1 MSISNPMVSV
11 VVLTYNQEQ
20 TIGRTLDSILSQ
32 KSDYSFEIIVGED
45 ASPSDNTRAVCE
57 AYAAKHPQLIR
68 LLPKT
73 PNKGLM
79 RNYADCLAECSGKYI
94 ACCAGDDW
102 WHNPNKL
109 QMQVNF
115 LEANADYGVIYT
127 DFDVYNTINGRVRM
141 SYNKTKNFTPP
152 SGDIYKTLLRGN
164 TLAAGTVMFQKSIYD
179 QCVDIEMFKK
189 RGFMMEDYPMWLS
202 MSVMTK
208 FKYMDE
214 STFSYSLNDGSASN
228 NGTDIEK
235 TELFEDNI
243 MLIKEFFIDKYPVDG
258 YTVEIFKMARY
269 SSLFNSSITYN
280 LPKYAR
286 RYAWQIVKLKPSFK
300 NVAKVCVCYIPY
312 FFDKYR
318 QRLS

>member
-1 MSISNPMVSV
+1 MVSV

-115 LEANADYGVIYT
+115 LEANLGCVLVYTNYDIFQVSKKKIIHNALPLSSLDTYKIIDKLLLGFFLPSLTIMYRREMLSHIDFQMYIDRGYMAEDLPMFLTFALHGKIHCIEESTSTYSAMTGSISQFDDASKMERFMLNIRQIKYDFINNYPSESCVALADVEQLCNRVIFKSSFALFDRKKVIDYAKKMDVLYGVDKMKLFVCQMKLLFLAYEKIKKIIY
-127 DFDVYNTINGRVRM
+127 R
-141 SYNKTKNFTPP
+141 
-152 SGDIYKTLLRGN
+152 
-164 TLAAGTVMFQKSIYD
+164 
-179 QCVDIEMFKK
+179 
-189 RGFMMEDYPMWLS
+189 
-202 MSVMTK
+202 
-208 FKYMDE
+208 
-214 STFSYSLNDGSASN
+214 
-228 NGTDIEK
+228 
-235 TELFEDNI
+235 
-243 MLIKEFFIDKYPVDG
+243 
-258 YTVEIFKMARY
+258 
-269 SSLFNSSITYN
+269 
-280 LPKYAR
+280 
-286 RYAWQIVKLKPSFK
+286 
-300 NVAKVCVCYIPY
+300 
-312 FFDKYR
+312 
-318 QRLS
+318 